1 MNCCLLLR
9 ISLDFIILRNPQEVW
24 AGVSCPNNGSTS
36 LIFYFFFFYFSE
48 VFLCT
53 IRLACL
59 DIKMQYLGMSATS
72 CACICCVPS
81 PDVGSSCIIF
91 LQNSQ
96 EFQTSSSAIDMLLPS
111 CASELLQK
119 CWAIEDTLLLPVV
132 FPIFIFCHMTIG
144 NHIFLNDL
152 KKKKKKKTLHI
163 LPSPLYLLFP
173 RHNLGILL

>member
-24 AGVSCPNNGSTS
+24 AGVSCPNSGSTS
-36 LIFYFFFFYFSE
+36 LIFYFFFYFSE

-53 IRLACL
+53 VRLTCL

-72 CACICCVPS
+72 CACLCSVPS

-91 LQNSQ
+91 LQNTQ
-96 EFQTSSSAIDMLLPS
+96 EFQTSSSAIEIILPS

-132 FPIFIFCHMTIG
+132 FPIFVFCHMTIG

-152 KKKKKKKTLHI
+152 KKKKTLHI
-163 LPSPLYLLFP
+163 LPSPLYFLFP